1 MATSNVIAVDL
12 KVVAQEPG
20 TGRPI
25 HEQWVEL
32 PGALGPSSVEQFVFT
47 RVGDPL
53 DVAMTRVDGVGETI
67 GGWLFAPGTR
77 LDRLIGATD
86 DNAAVLDLI
95 DPTTPLL
102 VIPFVRFPDGH
113 RRELYAHAVEANR
126 AFACVVGDDQLDPE
140 ALAPEDR
147 RGRLADE
154 SPWLVDTDQELLEVQ
169 VTGWLRRLIEEAATY
184 LVLDLP
190 ATGRYVQF
198 MTEDAS
204 HLVAEVVGDR
214 HLDGYDALTRRERRA
229 LRDLGWSAPA
239 EDGGN
244 RTREW
249 VTITP
254 ASADEAV
261 RQAALLATMT
271 LRRVF
276 GPLRPHDVEV
286 RTGRVELT

>member
-1 MATSNVIAVDL
+1 MATSNAIAVDL
-12 KVVAQEPG
+12 KVVAQHPH

-32 PGALGPSSVEQFVFT
+32 PSALGPSSVEQYVFT

-53 DVAMTRVDGVGETI
+53 DVAMTCVDGVGETI
-67 GGWLFAPGTR
+67 GGWVFAPGTPLER
-77 LDRLIGATD
+77 LTGTGD
-86 DNAAVLDLI
+86 DTAAVCHLA
-95 DPTTPLL
+95 DPTMQLL

-113 RRELYAHAVEANR
+113 RRELYAHAIELNR
-126 AFACVVGDDQLDPE
+126 AFAGVVGDANLDPE
-140 ALAPEDR
+140 VLAPEDR

-154 SPWLVDTDQELLEVQ
+154 SPRLVDTEPELFELQ
-169 VTGWLRRLIEEAATY
+169 LAGWLRRLIDEAATY
-184 LVLDLP
+184 LVLDVP

-214 HLDGYDALTRRERRA
+214 HLVGYDLLTRRERRA
-229 LRDLGWSAPA
+229 LRDLGWSAPT
-239 EDGGN
+239 EEGGN

-254 ASADEAV
+254 SSTGEAI
-261 RQAALLATMT
+261 RQAAALATLT

-276 GPLRPHDVEV
+276 GPVRTHDVEV
-286 RTGRVELT
+286 RTGRVDLG

>member
-12 KVVAQEPG
+12 KVVAKEPD
-20 TGRPI
+20 TGCSIR
-25 HEQWVEL
+25 EQWVEL
-32 PGALGPSSVEQFVFT
+32 PADLGPSSVEHYVFT

-67 GGWLFAPGTR
+67 GGWLFAPGTPV
-77 LDRLIGATD
+77 DRLIAASD
-86 DNAAVLDLI
+86 DGAAVRHLA
-95 DPTTPLL
+95 DPTMALL
-102 VIPFVRFPDGH
+102 VVPFVRFPDGQ
-113 RRELYAHAVEANR
+113 RRELYAHAIEANR
-126 AFACVVGDDQLDPE
+126 AFAGVVDDAGLDPE
-140 ALAPEDR
+140 VLAPEDR

-154 SPWLVDTDQELLEVQ
+154 SPWLVGTDPELLELQ
-169 VTGWLRRLIEEAATY
+169 LTGWLRRLIDESATY
-184 LVLDLP
+184 LVLDVP

-214 HLDGYDALTRRERRA
+214 HLDGYDVLTRRERRA

-239 EDGGN
+239 EEGGN
-244 RTREW
+244 RSREW

-254 ASADEAV
+254 AATEEAV
-261 RQAALLATMT
+261 RQAAMLATLT

-276 GPLRPHDVEV
+276 GPVRAHDVEV
-286 RTGRVELT
+286 RTGRIELT